1 MTAKRVIDYT
11 RFNSEMKLEKFLP
24 FHKNF
29 APNQHGDTLYK
40 NLKYRDDLGL
50 VRSRLFIERPDKYV
64 PEYEYVPYENYYYGT
79 MGLGMAECLDVGG
92 RKEILSLF
100 SLFKQHHLYGVYRLP
115 DQTPIAQAREELLIP
130 LYDKIYGLGSC
141 YAFLS
146 YINRIDSD
154 HISIE
159 TFLFGVADLDGLV
172 IQDILSAPGLI
183 NCSYDRLAPH
193 NSMY

>member
-1 MTAKRVIDYT
+1 MTAKRIIDYT
-11 RFNSEMKLEKFLP
+11 RFRSKRKLKKFLP
-24 FHKNF
+24 FYKNF

-50 VRSRLFIERPDKYV
+50 VRSRLYIERPDNYV
-64 PEYEYVPYENYYYGT
+64 PEYEYVACENYYYGT
-79 MGLGMAECLDVGG
+79 IGLGMAECSGVDR

-100 SLFKQHHLYGVYRLP
+100 SLFKQHHLYGVYKLP
-115 DQTPIAQAREELLIP
+115 DQTLIAQAREELLIP
-130 LYDKIYGLGSC
+130 FYDKIYGLNSC
-141 YAFLS
+141 CTFLS
-146 YINRIDSD
+146 YINRIDSE

-172 IQDILSAPGLI
+172 IQDILSAPSLI
-183 NCSYDRLAPH
+183 NCRHDRLAPH